1 MTFRLVQVLLVL
13 TLAGSGKHVEPIAT
27 SREQWET
34 PKPGWSQRGAAVN
47 LPGGRWTNDAQDAF
61 FDGSR
66 LCARLRQPDT
76 SFKTRCTHVIADQTF
91 QVVDGEFQPDGA
103 SEAIFNEYVR
113 IGYPVDTVP
122 GSWLDSSRNS
132 KLSGSILETELQRED
147 GSWVQVVTSV
157 LFWHFLQNVDG
168 TLYIQRAPC
177 ASLGVCLYSYV
188 LKLDA
193 KDLYCSRAV
202 CDPEKDRD
210 ICCDRVESCATMTTC
225 DRSQNLVPD
234 LNGWCRDRACDP
246 ILDQDIC
253 CVPAAFCDGMQ
264 CLPGY
269 VSKLNAA
276 EIQCPNSICFPDSDR
291 DLCCEQQ
298 GLCSDLP
305 YTSADCATGTYFN
318 FDALCQQKQCNNVT
332 DLWTCCQPAM
342 RCDLGLNCSHGY
354 VEKPEYAETYCLA
367 PDCNLLDHLLVCC
380 DPAAPCSDI
389 TCGHGYYQLSDTYC
403 SGTSCNETL
412 DFDHCCLDSATCST
426 LADQSCPYGYWFDSP
441 ERCVR
446 DPCVDSDRFPGDC
459 CKPSEPCA
467 SLTCPHGS
475 VYKTNYAS
483 LTCLL
488 DVCNMTIDLDRCC
501 DVAAHCDTLDCGH
514 GYTPDPTANDTYC
527 PATSCDINRDRD
539 LCCEAAPLCATAFT
553 CPHGFTPWPDT
564 YCDGIFC
571 DDTRDRDI
579 CCRPAMSCTALAC
592 PLNYVTRFD
601 AYCDGISCD
610 FTRDLNWCCER
621 GMALMYYK
629 FVPLDLRQSGY
640 TVVQMSDFYIYNQQV
655 EVDGF
660 DQAVFYCDPCNT
672 PVNGQEDPP
681 NLGDGNGDTKWLDY
695 TMNPFFVRIPS
706 PQPIFSYSFVT
717 GNDEPIRDPWLWQ
730 LWGSPNSVDWVI
742 LHEVSDPNHNLVPLE
757 RKTST
762 GQISIEVPCFSPMQ
776 VHISNAANI
785 TCEEGDLIRHNTN
798 CTPVCEEGFTADLD
812 SLLCQAGELTPA
824 LFACA

>member
-1 MTFRLVQVLLVL
+1 
-13 TLAGSGKHVEPIAT
+13 
-27 SREQWET
+27 
-34 PKPGWSQRGAAVN
+34 
-47 LPGGRWTNDAQDAF
+47 
-61 FDGSR
+61 
-66 LCARLRQPDT
+66 
-76 SFKTRCTHVIADQTF
+76 
-91 QVVDGEFQPDGA
+91 
-103 SEAIFNEYVR
+103 
-113 IGYPVDTVP
+113 
-122 GSWLDSSRNS
+122 
-132 KLSGSILETELQRED
+132 
-147 GSWVQVVTSV
+147 
-157 LFWHFLQNVDG
+157 
-168 TLYIQRAPC
+168 
-177 ASLGVCLYSYV
+177 
-188 LKLDA
+188 
-193 KDLYCSRAV
+193 
-202 CDPEKDRD
+202 
-210 ICCDRVESCATMTTC
+210 
-225 DRSQNLVPD
+225 
-234 LNGWCRDRACDP
+234 
-246 ILDQDIC
+246 
-253 CVPAAFCDGMQ
+253 
-264 CLPGY
+264 
-269 VSKLNAA
+269 
-276 EIQCPNSICFPDSDR
+276 
-291 DLCCEQQ
+291 
-298 GLCSDLP
+298 
-305 YTSADCATGTYFN
+305 
-318 FDALCQQKQCNNVT
+318 
-332 DLWTCCQPAM
+332 M

-367 PDCNLLDHLLVCC
+367 PESRFFRV
-380 DPAAPCSDI
+380 
-389 TCGHGYYQLSDTYC
+389 GDTYC

-514 GYTPDPTANDTYC
+514 GYTPDPFLRRGVWAGEPCGLSRKSDPTANDTYC

-601 AYCDGISCD
+601 AYCDGAWA
-610 FTRDLNWCCER
+610 F
-621 GMALMYYK
+621 
-629 FVPLDLRQSGY
+629 
-640 TVVQMSDFYIYNQQV
+640 
-655 EVDGF
+655 
-660 DQAVFYCDPCNT
+660 
-672 PVNGQEDPP
+672 PP
-681 NLGDGNGDTKWLDY
+681 
-695 TMNPFFVRIPS
+695 IPS

-798 CTPVCEEGFTADLD
+798 CTPVCEDAAHACHVHETAVPVVPIRFFKYRYSILY
-812 SLLCQAGELTPA
+812 
-824 LFACA
+824 